1 MATHAEGDE
10 HQAEQQPEDSSA
22 DSSSVQSVYDADYNT
37 PERAG
42 DQVGEDKGAAGW
54 GSLGGSPPNGG
65 ALASL
70 HAARARLKATP
81 PSADVDRIARLE
93 REQAACVQSISGIID
108 RSVSG
113 IVHKFAGA
121 AVAVQSVRQH
131 SIAIDAHSSE
141 CFTASTAACQAVAY
155 RGILTELRISQE
167 VPTPVYSDSRSTLM
181 VAQNSAAL
189 RKSIFILR
197 RILYMREAVDA
208 GEVDFYSCAGGTNP
222 ADPLTKYVTKR
233 VFLGARRFWM
243 GGALAEAGA
252 AGAATSASAR
262 PVGAEHASGQ
272 QTGLTKSEL
281 PPPSRAEI
289 PRPNKDLMTCSSGLL
304 G

>member
-1 MATHAEGDE
+1 MRRNVKLHVG
-10 HQAEQQPEDSSA
+10 SGRL
-22 DSSSVQSVYDADYNT
+22 QSCI
-37 PERAG
+37 PLRRWHCRAG
-42 DQVGEDKGAAGW
+42 PGVASAAPCASSESHLAGRVD
-54 GSLGGSPPNGG
+54 N
-65 ALASL
+65 ASL
-70 HAARARLKATP
+70 AYYVVCDGDLR
-81 PSADVDRIARLE
+81 
-93 REQAACVQSISGIID
+93 ID

-243 GGALAEAGA
+243 GGALAGAEA
-252 AGAATSASAR
+252 AGAAISASAYLAS
-262 PVGAEHASGQ
+262 AEHASGQ
-272 QTGLTKSEL
+272 QTSLTKSEL

-289 PRPNKDLMTCSSGLL
+289 PRPNKVLMTCSSGLL